1 MAHKGV
7 LKMVAS
13 CPGARTVPARR
24 EYDFPS
30 VPVSVPQSDPL
41 QSYGKE
47 TLRPVTI
54 KQLLEAEQPDTE
66 NFAIDGSELTTITFV
81 GQIRNISKQT
91 TNITYKLD
99 DGTGTLEV
107 KVWIDMETAQNEE
120 ADGSKG
126 GLAENAY
133 ARVWGKLKT
142 FGKRHVV
149 AQQIRPIADM
159 NEVNYHLLEATY
171 VHLFLTRGPLGAQQ
185 NGQQGG
191 AGASNGGYSGGGGG
205 GTLPANVS
213 SHARKVY
220 QCMQNTPQINEG
232 LHMQDIA
239 SRTGMDVADVL
250 KGADELQSL
259 GKIYPTVDDQTWSL
273 LDM

>member
-1 MAHKGV
+1 
-7 LKMVAS
+7 MVAS

-30 VPVSVPQSDPL
+30 VPVSAPQSDLL